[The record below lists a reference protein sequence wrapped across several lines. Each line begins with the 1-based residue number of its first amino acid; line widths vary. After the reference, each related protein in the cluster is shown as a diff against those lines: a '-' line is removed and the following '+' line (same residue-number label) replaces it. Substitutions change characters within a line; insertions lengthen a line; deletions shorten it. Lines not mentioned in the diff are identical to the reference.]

1 MCAARLVPDN
11 GPSAL
16 VAAHRWMRARGLAQ
30 HRMTIRNV
38 PAMDRVVL
46 PLHRLRN
53 RHGAQAGLMDD
64 VYHIDMAV
72 VPVKVAEE

>member
-1 MCAARLVPDN
+1 ML
-11 GPSAL
+11 
-16 VAAHRWMRARGLAQ
+16 ARGLAP
-30 HRMTIRNV
+30 HRVTVGDV
-38 PAMDRVVL
+38 PAMDGIVL

-53 RHGAQAGLMDD
+53 RHGVQAGLMDD